1 MPRFCRPKTQV
12 PSTAPS
18 PWFVWRERGGGGGE
32 RARELS
38 EELSI
43 AGGLGRRPRGRE
55 ESEREGFRET
65 DVRPLARVRRQVGIV
80 NGCFWGTYGLAIA
93 DIYVYGPNLV
103 GAAIAAVTSLV
114 WFIYRVK

>member
-1 MPRFCRPKTQV
+1 MV
-12 PSTAPS
+12 SSTS
-18 PWFVWRERGGGGGE
+18 LERRESHCERREKDERGKYTSLLNIDLLLLDLMY
-32 RARELS
+32 RS
-38 EELSI
+38 
-43 AGGLGRRPRGRE
+43 
-55 ESEREGFRET
+55 
-65 DVRPLARVRRQVGIV
+65 LARVRMQVGIV

>member
-1 MPRFCRPKTQV
+1 
-12 PSTAPS
+12 
-18 PWFVWRERGGGGGE
+18 
-32 RARELS
+32 
-38 EELSI
+38 
-43 AGGLGRRPRGRE
+43 
-55 ESEREGFRET
+55 
-65 DVRPLARVRRQVGIV
+65 VGIV